1 MAAVT
6 DIIRRRG
13 ALTTLLGA
21 NCVIFLIVAVLTI
34 AAKLGT
40 TGAAGV
46 ASWLELPGSFSV
58 WLRRPWTLLT
68 YMVTQRDFLHL
79 LFNMLWLLWF
89 GAILRETLTD
99 RHLLGIYI
107 GGGLS
112 GGLLYMAAGAWLP
125 ALCPP
130 YSALIGSSAAV
141 MAIMTAT
148 AFRSPDYTFHLFFLG
163 DVKLK
168 WMALAMILLA
178 FAGLGGGNSG
188 GQVAHLGGVLFGAVQ
203 GMLLRRGA
211 DIFTPRTS
219 ARGGRRT
226 GPDIPARRRRNVI
239 SVMERH
245 RLDSE
250 RLDQL
255 LDKIRISGFNSLSR
269 SEREELQRLSQKV
282 TK

>member
-1 MAAVT
+1 
-6 DIIRRRG
+6 
-13 ALTTLLGA
+13 
-21 NCVIFLIVAVLTI
+21 
-34 AAKLGT
+34 
-40 TGAAGV
+40 
-46 ASWLELPGSFSV
+46 
-58 WLRRPWTLLT
+58 
-68 YMVTQRDFLHL
+68 
-79 LFNMLWLLWF
+79 
-89 GAILRETLTD
+89 
-99 RHLLGIYI
+99 
-107 GGGLS
+107 
-112 GGLLYMAAGAWLP
+112 MAAGAWLP